1 MGSGDAHL
9 FYLGAVLLV
18 AGVYAVKEL
27 ALRYASR
34 QWAAVLFG
42 LALAAAVPAAWALD
56 PDWDNPHVLRVGIWV
71 GTPVGLLAVPLVSF
85 AFDLA
90 RGTWESWEG
99 RLGRAAVELLVVV
112 PAWFFGWLMV
122 QVFVLG
128 WVWF

>member
-1 MGSGDAHL
+1 MGSGDASL
-9 FYLGAVLLV
+9 FYLGAVALV
-18 AGVYAVKEL
+18 VAVYAVKEL

-34 QWAAVLFG
+34 PWGVILFG

-85 AFDLA
+85 LFDLA
-90 RGTWESWEG
+90 RGVPGSREQ
-99 RLGRAAVELLVVV
+99 RLRRTAVEVLAVV
-112 PAWFFGWLMV
+112 PAWFFGWLVV